1 MIAGVI
7 DRPGNFYRVAND
19 ETTARCFID
28 DLPDNNCPREW
39 VWMVK
44 DYIWEM
50 IPVHNKENVF
60 RIKLVADDK
69 PDMYLFYH
77 QGQDKLITGGGGDE
91 FDDMFEEE
99 TVVPGPLELQCP
111 SCGGLI
117 SITTTQRPI
126 QVGCPMCQSQFVIRE

>member
-1 MIAGVI
+1 MKSFKRTYNEPGTYTAILTVTDVRGGVSTWQAVVIVTAGAGYGAEVEESGLPTNVLI
-7 DRPGNFYRVAND
+7 GGAALGVLALFGGARVLSSM
-19 ETTARCFID
+19 R
-28 DLPDNNCPREW
+28 
-39 VWMVK
+39 
-44 DYIWEM
+44 
-50 IPVHNKENVF
+50 
-60 RIKLVADDK
+60 
-69 PDMYLFYH
+69 
-77 QGQDKLITGGGGDE
+77 GGGDE